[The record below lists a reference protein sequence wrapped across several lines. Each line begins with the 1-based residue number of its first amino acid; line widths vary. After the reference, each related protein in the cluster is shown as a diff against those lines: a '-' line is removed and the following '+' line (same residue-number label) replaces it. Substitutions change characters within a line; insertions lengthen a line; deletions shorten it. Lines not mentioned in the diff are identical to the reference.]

1 MVCALRVSAQEA
13 YAWYS
18 PGANSL
24 TFCYDNE
31 RSICVG
37 TTYDLNDG
45 AVEPGWITDG
55 NSAYEKHV
63 AFHHSFADFR
73 PTSTYHW
80 FYEMRNLETIT
91 GMRYLNTSE
100 VTRMDYMFHACNK
113 LTSLDLSSF
122 NTANVTDI
130 SEMFRGSTALRT
142 IYVGDGWRLSDM
154 TQAFSRNVFY
164 DCTSL
169 VGGQGTA
176 FDPAHVGGDYAHID
190 GGTSDPGYFTDKAA
204 IVRGDVNGN
213 GSVDI
218 ADATDLVDYLLS
230 KDAEDI
236 NLNVADVNLDGS
248 VDIADVTDLIDY
260 LLANSWD

>member
-1 MVCALRVSAQEA
+1 
-13 YAWYS
+13 
-18 PGANSL
+18 
-24 TFCYDNE
+24 
-31 RSICVG
+31 
-37 TTYDLNDG
+37 
-45 AVEPGWITDG
+45 
-55 NSAYEKHV
+55 
-63 AFHHSFADFR
+63 
-73 PTSTYHW
+73 
-80 FYEMRNLETIT
+80 
-91 GMRYLNTSE
+91 MRYLNTSE